1 MKARFGFSAV
11 IVWSTTI
18 GLTALTAGCSGEL
31 MGMDSCNN
39 AKDVKLLIKLDAG
52 NPKAVKHDSLFAGDA
67 EFAVVCP
74 NKKLIWKLAGSKSF
88 TIRFKDESPFPWTD
102 KVSTGGTVE
111 DVVPVAAVYGGY
123 PYTVEVE
130 GSSKPL
136 DPIIIVD
143 K

>member
-1 MKARFGFSAV
+1 MKTRFGFSAV

-18 GLTALTAGCSGEL
+18 GLIALTAGCSGEL
-31 MGMDSCNN
+31 RGMGSCNN

-52 NPKAVKHDSLFAGDA
+52 DPKAVKHDSFLDGDA

-74 NKKLIWKLAGSKSF
+74 SKKVVWKLAGSKGF
-88 TIRFKDESPFPWTD
+88 TIRFKDKSPFPWTF
-102 KVSTGGTVE
+102 KVSTGGTVDE
-111 DVVPVAAVYGGY
+111 VVPVAAVYGGY
-123 PYTVEVE
+123 PYTVEVDD
-130 GSSKPL
+130 STKPL